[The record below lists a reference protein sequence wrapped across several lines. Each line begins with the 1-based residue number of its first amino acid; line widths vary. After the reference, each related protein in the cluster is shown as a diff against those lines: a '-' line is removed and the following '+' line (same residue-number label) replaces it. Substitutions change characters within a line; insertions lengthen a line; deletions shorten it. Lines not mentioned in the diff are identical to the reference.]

1 MTSGPL
7 ISSGG
12 RGALLAG
19 WVIAIC
25 LNAQCAQIVFLGKSQ
40 ERSTLQKKVA
50 IAAEFY
56 GLSTTSYQL
65 GSEKD
70 ALRAFKAVREQN
82 PLAVVLSAGA
92 LEIINRDKLLFSV
105 RRGAHESI
113 PLMVGGITAQT
124 DRSVLSSWSSGAILG
139 CRASAIAGKQ
149 SVYIVKES
157 KTIARQLSSQRLNVR
172 HSPSCDLMTDGRP
185 ETETL
190 MTVSTG
196 LSEPPVFVRVKL
208 GEQELFFSADSGPD
222 SLLPSATEYDQ
233 SESEF
238 SLLAPVMMF
247 VRYSGGEH
255 AWHTSGHYANL
266 TVDDAWL
273 REPYGHLQYSALLR
287 EMQRHNFHTT
297 IAFIPWNFD
306 RSQAKVVSLVR
317 AHGDRFS
324 ICVHGNNHDHQEFG
338 SFETKPLELQ
348 TANIKQALAR
358 MEQFQTL
365 TQIPYDRVMVFPHS
379 IAPSG
384 TLGALKQ
391 YNFLATVNSRDIPL
405 GSSSPSDPGFSLRPI
420 TLSFSNFPSFRRYSA
435 EVPVSRSEIAVDAFL
450 GNPILFYV
458 HQGYFADGI
467 DRFDP
472 VADMVNE
479 LQPDALWRGLGYI
492 SEHLYL
498 ERERQDGNY
507 DIKAFSSKLQLENL
521 HKKRAVFLVQKEE
534 DFRFPLSLF
543 VDGQSF
549 EYTRDKDSIHFEIPI
564 ETGGSREITIEY
576 QNDLNPKVIDVSK
589 SSFRVTRLRRLSD
602 FRDLIL
608 SQSAAGRKLTVVYT
622 RLEETGK
629 IYVFWSTVMVP
640 CCIVIIAC
648 LLWKWKSVANRRK
661 RLKARSAIG

>member
-1 MTSGPL
+1 M
-7 ISSGG
+7 
-12 RGALLAG
+12 
-19 WVIAIC
+19 AIC
-25 LNAQCAQIVFLGKSQ
+25 LNAQCTQIVFLGKSQ
-40 ERSTLQKKVA
+40 ERSTLQKKVE
-50 IAAEFY
+50 IATEFY

-70 ALRAFKAVREQN
+70 ARRAFKAIREQN
-82 PLAVVLSAGA
+82 TLAVVVSADA
-92 LEIINRDKLLFSV
+92 LEIANRDKLLFSV
-105 RRGAHESI
+105 RRGAHKSI
-113 PLMVGGITAQT
+113 PVLVGGITAQT
-124 DRSVLSSWSSGAILG
+124 DGSVLSSWSSGAILG
-139 CRASAIAGKQ
+139 CQVSAIAGKQ
-149 SVYIVKES
+149 SVYTVKES
-157 KTIARQLSSQRLNVR
+157 ETIARQLSGQRLNVR

-190 MTVSTG
+190 MTVSAG
-196 LSEPPVFVRVKL
+196 FSQPSVFVRVKS

-222 SLLPSATEYDQ
+222 SVLPSATEYDQ
-233 SESEF
+233 SEYEF

-405 GSSSPSDPGFSLRPI
+405 GSSPPPDPGFSLRPI
-420 TLSFSNFPSFRRYSA
+420 TLSFSNFPSLRRYSA
-435 EVPVSRSEIAVDAFL
+435 EIPVSRSEIAVDAFL
-450 GNPILFYV
+450 GNPMLFYV
-458 HQGYFADGI
+458 HQGYFADGA

-492 SEHLYL
+492 SEHFYL
-498 ERERQDGNY
+498 ERERKDDNY
-507 DIKAFSSKLQLENL
+507 DIKAFSRKMRLENV
-521 HKKRAVFLVQKEE
+521 HNKNAIFFVEKEE
-534 DFRFPLSLF
+534 DFQFPISLV
-543 VDGQSF
+543 VDGRP
-549 EYTRDKDSIHFEIPI
+549 YAY
-564 ETGGSREITIEY
+564 SRERDRIRFEVPVDAGKTREVTIQY
-576 QNDLNPKVIDVSK
+576 QNGLDLKLIDIKK
-589 SSFRVTRLRRLSD
+589 SSIRIACLRYLSD
-602 FRDLIL
+602 FRDDFI
-608 SQSAAGRKLTVVYT
+608 SKSAAGRRLTIIYT
-622 RLEETGK
+622 NHESGTND
-629 IYVFWSTVMVP
+629 
-640 CCIVIIAC
+640 VIAVLFAIA
-648 LLWKWKSVANRRK
+648 LFASAGFAYRANGRKKRRNYDGGATDK
-661 RLKARSAIG
+661 ESLARR